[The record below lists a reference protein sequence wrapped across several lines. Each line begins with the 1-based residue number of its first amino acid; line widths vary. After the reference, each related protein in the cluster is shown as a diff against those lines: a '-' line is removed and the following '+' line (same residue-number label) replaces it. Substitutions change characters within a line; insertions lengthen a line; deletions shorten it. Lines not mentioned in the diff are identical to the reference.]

1 MDLVDARRPGAVI
14 ALLVEDEAGVHDAGL
29 AVQRGHDLFGAAHL
43 RHELWIDEAGGFHLL
58 KAGVREPITKR
69 SANRRLERAR
79 LVLKPVARADI
90 ADRNAAHIDKGRATE
105 LGNGSSGFVYR
116 RAKFRRGNARLYTND
131 GLAGALGGPA
141 D

>member
-1 MDLVDARRPGAVI
+1 VSQPI
-14 ALLVEDEAGVHDAGL
+14 AE
-29 AVQRGHDLFGAAHL
+29 
-43 RHELWIDEAGGFHLL
+43 
-58 KAGVREPITKR
+58 R

-116 RAKFRRGNARLYTND
+116 RAKFRLGNARLYTND
-131 GLAGALGGPA
+131 GFAARLAGLRISMPTDEKALHRRRERRGR
-141 D
+141 